1 MALYLLP
8 PMDRVLLLL
17 LLPSTSVPPLPL
29 FELFLCSSL
38 VATAADDDDDVVDF
52 EDQYDFIDKTRCV
65 SFCCIP
71 KSIFALSAGTIDVS
85 NSNILTV
92 SQNFTAE
99 AIHGVLPLHIPVS
112 LMMIYVMMPKKKE
125 IRI

>member
-1 MALYLLP
+1 MLLFADP
-8 PMDRVLLLL
+8 VQRRYFVDVDF
-17 LLPSTSVPPLPL
+17 VVV
-29 FELFLCSSL
+29 
-38 VATAADDDDDVVDF
+38 VAAAAADPTAADDDDDNDDDYAD
-52 EDQYDFIDKTRCV
+52 EYDFTNNTRCL

-71 KSIFALSAGTIDVS
+71 KSIFVLSAGTINGS

-92 SQNFTAE
+92 SQNSTAV

-112 LMMIYVMMPKKKE
+112 LMIIYAMMPKKKE